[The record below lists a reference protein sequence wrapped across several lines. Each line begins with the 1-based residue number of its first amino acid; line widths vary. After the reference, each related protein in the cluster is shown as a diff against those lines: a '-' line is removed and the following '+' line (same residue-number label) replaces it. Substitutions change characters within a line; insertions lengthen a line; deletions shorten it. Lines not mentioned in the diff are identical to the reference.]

1 MRYFI
6 PSPKDFLMP
15 TNILTLPFFETNRR
29 AYIILN
35 IIFRS
40 DFKHYISI
48 RAEELSKNY
57 QSYFLMLIIL
67 FIIGTSSLV
76 STSVIYQSGDTA
88 ILPCDIS
95 VPSQSNNQDEL
106 VLVMWYREDVRSPIY
121 SIGKNFNE
129 Y

>member
-1 MRYFI
+1 MI
-6 PSPKDFLMP
+6 PF
-15 TNILTLPFFETNRR
+15 
-29 AYIILN
+29 
-35 IIFRS
+35 
-40 DFKHYISI
+40 HV
-48 RAEELSKNY
+48 
-57 QSYFLMLIIL
+57 
-67 FIIGTSSLV
+67 GTSSLV

-121 SIGKNFNE
+121 SIGKILVIFS